1 MAEERIYTNK
11 DLVFR
16 EEDEGAFLFDP
27 KTGELNCLNH
37 TGAIIWKIC
46 EKGAVKED
54 VIEGMRDG
62 SSDVPIDTIKKDVE
76 NFLNTM
82 KEAGLLVYREEDDV

>member
-1 MAEERIYTNK
+1 MRIYTNK

-16 EEDEGAFLFDP
+16 EEEEGAFLFDP

-37 TGAIIWKIC
+37 TGAIVWKIC
-46 EKGAVKED
+46 EKGAMKED
-54 VIEGMRDG
+54 IIEGMRDG
-62 SSDVPIDTIKKDVE
+62 FSDLPLERIKEDVE

-82 KEAGLLVYREEDDV
+82 KEAGLLICKEDGDV